1 MSFIY
6 SDFEPAAVVVQCGE
20 DGAVMLSTSSSDIL
34 LDCHVRE
41 GVCIDKVA
49 SLGNL
54 RAETVIK

>member
-1 MSFIY
+1 
-6 SDFEPAAVVVQCGE
+6 
-20 DGAVMLSTSSSDIL
+20 MLSTSSSDIL

-41 GVCIDKVA
+41 GVCIDKFA